1 MRKVLALLLSV
12 VMALSLMV
20 TTAWADPVE
29 QDLAGKTVILHTNDV
44 HGEIARYAKVA
55 ALKAELKARGADVI
69 LVDAGDYSQGTIY
82 VSVNKGADA
91 VTMMNAAG
99 YDLATIGNHEFDYG
113 YEQLMLNMAKANFQ
127 VLCANVSKDG
137 KSIFDANTIIE
148 IEKGGMKIGF
158 FGLETP

>member
-55 ALKAELKARGADVI
+55 ALKAELRLGAQMSSWSMPATTARAPSMS
-69 LVDAGDYSQGTIY
+69 ASTR
-82 VSVNKGADA
+82 AP
-91 VTMMNAAG
+91 
-99 YDLATIGNHEFDYG
+99 
-113 YEQLMLNMAKANFQ
+113 
-127 VLCANVSKDG
+127 
-137 KSIFDANTIIE
+137 
-148 IEKGGMKIGF
+148 
-158 FGLETP
+158 TP